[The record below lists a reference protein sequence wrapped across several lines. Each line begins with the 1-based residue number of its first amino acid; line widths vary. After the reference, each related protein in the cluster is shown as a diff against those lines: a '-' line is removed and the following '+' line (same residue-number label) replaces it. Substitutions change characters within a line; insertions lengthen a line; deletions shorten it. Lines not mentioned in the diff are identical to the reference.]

1 MPKLLE
7 KVPIRL
13 SGGVSQQSISEGSD
27 GNTQLANHVFP
38 SGPEVFTGMLG
49 TYNFS
54 ATLHWHRV
62 TSDLNAGTVW
72 LENSEWHSFRT
83 NECTHTNIECTEN
96 LYSSWMSVIRRPRHP
111 RNEAPKQQN
120 NPIPI
125 FTYYFLFKC
134 HYPSKQQPRSPIN
147 LLLSRK
153 PLNSN

>member
-1 MPKLLE
+1 MIWWILRA
-7 KVPIRL
+7 RL
-13 SGGVSQQSISEGSD
+13 ARQCHS
-27 GNTQLANHVFP
+27 
-38 SGPEVFTGMLG
+38 LG

-54 ATLHWHRV
+54 AALHWHRV

-120 NPIPI
+120 NPTPPNLSPSLLII
-125 FTYYFLFKC
+125 FLFFLFKC
-134 HYPSKQQPRSPIN
+134 HYPSKQQPRSPTN
-147 LLLSRK
+147 LSRK
-153 PLNSN
+153 PPKLQLSCDDGSPIKVPIFT